1 MRCANSAIYV
11 QKAKAEK
18 QVKQITQK
26 YKEQKL
32 KSIAETSKVVE
43 RMQKVCE
50 RRTSVAVH
58 DATVHL
64 QRDLT
69 TSIRGEKG
77 LKYTL
82 GKSKVHFC
90 LHKSQ
95 KARSSRQIVLMP
107 SRLVFSSLQVENS
120 ILLENILQRT
130 VRIKELEIIVK
141 KVPLP

>member
-1 MRCANSAIYV
+1 MRCANSEMYV

-18 QVKQITQK
+18 QVKQIAQK

-69 TSIRGEKG
+69 TYKRGEKG

-90 LHKSQ
+90 ICRGKREALANFLSCLHVSYSLLCRLK
-95 KARSSRQIVLMP
+95 IVYY
-107 SRLVFSSLQVENS
+107 
-120 ILLENILQRT
+120 
-130 VRIKELEIIVK
+130 
-141 KVPLP
+141 